1 MWKGLYQH
9 KWMFEPLHIARIEVE
24 DDDNDN
30 DHYGFSSTKVWLTPW
45 MLTITM
51 QPKMTLET

>member
-1 MWKGLYQH
+1 
-9 KWMFEPLHIARIEVE
+9 MFEPLHIARIKVD

-30 DHYGFSSTKVWLTPW
+30 DHYCFSSVKVWPTPW

-51 QPKMTLET
+51 QQKMTLET